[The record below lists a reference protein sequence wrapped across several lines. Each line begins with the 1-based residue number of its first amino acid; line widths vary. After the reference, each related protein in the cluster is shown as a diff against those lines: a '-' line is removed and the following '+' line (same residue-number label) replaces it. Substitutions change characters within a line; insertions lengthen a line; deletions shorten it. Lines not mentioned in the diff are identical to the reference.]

1 MSNLPLQSAVN
12 HNDDNDE
19 QINSTSNKLSTLNS
33 RITSPLII
41 KRQQKNETEIANNQA
56 YDEIHD
62 LQPKHSLSKKIN
74 NDNSYVKNTTRQ
86 CLSHQINSHELMQ
99 GNYYDQNRFNADCNS
114 SSNQQSEPILININV
129 EDYKK
134 TFAPVSTSK
143 NSNNK
148 NRTRSPPF
156 GDTSESIQHGIAQS
170 AGILLELNK
179 NPDHHHHHQSKSTMK
194 TSTKSHEQAVI
205 NYFPNDNENTNKQRS
220 LSPSSSDCS
229 TSDTSTSNKSHG
241 ENTKTNIP
249 YEKLV
254 NDDDNNEDE
263 QVIEQTKKPLTE
275 STILLN
281 KNHSQTYGT
290 QSTTNIHYERSKYLS
305 NNGYNSHG
313 SSVTTKSSSDN
324 SGSIRTNS
332 GTDNDEESD
341 EEHYNNSTLSNN
353 PLSMSSSHNIDTSM
367 KSLNKTSDIQYPYS
381 NEQNHYLLKQMN
393 MNQISNTE
401 KPHLQVPR
409 MKQTH
414 NDDLNGN
421 GNKLNPTTNHNTIL
435 FPYKSSSQLSSNSQ
449 TNTSSSSHQNR
460 NLIERSEQQQ
470 QHSNSS
476 RTNNTRQNQTRA
488 TAKKR
493 KQSQQQDIIRTELI
507 PGHRGDL
514 DVDELVMFI
523 DGDSSKQRQNS
534 IPLRPTDTNKP
545 RLSSKIN
552 ALNDPNS
559 NKTLSRKKSRKSINS
574 LHETISSPN
583 NNENK
588 TSDYS
593 TTIDQN
599 SQSINF
605 INEDNQTKIHSISD
619 ITNQPLKDKNISTDT
634 NNEFHLN
641 TIDVNSTK
649 IINDPSSSLSNSFEQ
664 TRTTSLNTDDI
675 DLYNLSSSIANTLNS
690 EIISEPF
697 VTVKNRRRL
706 IKERRQDNNVSARAT
721 HFLPSSTS
729 VKTNE
734 KRRIPSS
741 MKNGFTRPI
750 AGNNL
755 SNNKPNISPIKKEE
769 VNNQIPSE
777 PVRNVPL
784 RSEEPS
790 SSSPNVNSTTE
801 KPQQLSSRS
810 SSSSLSSLLKRQ
822 SKQPPVI
829 FLNKS
834 IDIELNDVSFGF
846 DIDSTTLNKSS
857 DEDNN
862 NQAITTKVDVDA
874 TNTSISSSS
883 DQPNQLND
891 TLNDSLTQKSN
902 RKFQQRNNR
911 SPQFYSGSDI
921 RPHQQRAY
929 PAQPM
934 PQTSYIDPLL
944 LLQYNQRLAN
954 YSQHVAYMNLL
965 RAQYMQSQSQYVYLP
980 TTYATTATANEAD
993 SDDTTNETLSDQ
1005 VQEPLLVYATPT
1017 GSFYYPSS
1025 TVKKSPIDLE
1035 QQQQSAAPIPTVYTA
1050 PPMYPSPYFYPS
1062 HASHLIPSH
1071 PAYFQPIPA
1080 SSSSSL
1086 LIDTKLEQ
1094 NTMDIDDD
1102 DYKNS
1107 TNLHPQIRQQS
1118 SSDIMSNALQLVYSQ
1133 QRRNAQTDRFNLD
1146 DLTAYLAMKWTDTVD
1161 HYEQGTL
1168 CKPML
1173 H

>member
-1 MSNLPLQSAVN
+1 MSNLSLQSAVN
-12 HNDDNDE
+12 HSDDNDE

-74 NDNSYVKNTTRQ
+74 NDNSYMKNTTRHCQ
-86 CLSHQINSHELMQ
+86 SHQINSRELMQ

-134 TFAPVSTSK
+134 TFAPVSTNK

-179 NPDHHHHHQSKSTMK
+179 NSDHHHHHHQSKSTMK
-194 TSTKSHEQAVI
+194 TSTKSHEQAAI

-229 TSDTSTSNKSHG
+229 TSDTSTSNKSHE

-263 QVIEQTKKPLTE
+263 RVIEQTKKPLTE

-353 PLSMSSSHNIDTSM
+353 PLSMSSSRNKDTSM
-367 KSLNKTSDIQYPYS
+367 KSLNKTNDIQYPYS

-393 MNQISNTE
+393 MNQISNTD

-421 GNKLNPTTNHNTIL
+421 VNKLNPTTDHNTIL

-460 NLIERSEQQQ
+460 NLIERNEQQQ

-488 TAKKR
+488 AAKKR

-523 DGDSSKQRQNS
+523 DGDSSKQRKNS

-545 RLSSKIN
+545 GLSSKI
-552 ALNDPNS
+552 NDPNS
-559 NKTLSRKKSRKSINS
+559 NKTLSRKQSRKSISS
-574 LHETISSPN
+574 LHETISSTN

-588 TSDYS
+588 ASAYS

-599 SQSINF
+599 SQSISF
-605 INEDNQTKIHSISD
+605 IKEDNQTKIHSISD
-619 ITNQPLKDKNISTDT
+619 ITNQSLKDKNISTDT

-649 IINDPSSSLSNSFEQ
+649 IINDPSASLPNSFEQ

-675 DLYNLSSSIANTLNS
+675 DLYSLSSSIANTLNS

-706 IKERRQDNNVSARAT
+706 IKERRQDNNVSTRAT
-721 HFLPSSTS
+721 LFFPSSTS
-729 VKTNE
+729 SKTNE

-741 MKNGFTRPI
+741 MNNGFARPI

-769 VNNQIPSE
+769 VNNQIPSK

-784 RSEEPS
+784 PSEEPS

-801 KPQQLSSRS
+801 KSQQLSSRS

-846 DIDSTTLNKSS
+846 EIDSATLNKSS

-862 NQAITTKVDVDA
+862 NQATTTEVDVNA
-874 TNTSISSSS
+874 TNTSTSSSS

-921 RPHQQRAY
+921 RPHQQRTY

-934 PQTSYIDPLL
+934 SQTSYIDPLL

-980 TTYATTATANEAD
+980 TTYATTPTANEAD
-993 SDDTTNETLSDQ
+993 SDDTTNQTSSDQ
-1005 VQEPLLVYATPT
+1005 AQEPLLVYATPT
-1017 GSFYYPSS
+1017 GSFYYPPS

-1035 QQQQSAAPIPTVYTA
+1035 QQQQSAAPIPAVYTT

-1062 HASHLIPSH
+1062 HAPHLIPSH

-1086 LIDTKLEQ
+1086 LIDTKPEQ
-1094 NTMDIDDD
+1094 NTTDIDDD

-1168 CKPML
+1168 CRPIL

>member
-1 MSNLPLQSAVN
+1 
-12 HNDDNDE
+12 
-19 QINSTSNKLSTLNS
+19 
-33 RITSPLII
+33 
-41 KRQQKNETEIANNQA
+41 
-56 YDEIHD
+56 
-62 LQPKHSLSKKIN
+62 
-74 NDNSYVKNTTRQ
+74 
-86 CLSHQINSHELMQ
+86 
-99 GNYYDQNRFNADCNS
+99 
-114 SSNQQSEPILININV
+114 
-129 EDYKK
+129 
-134 TFAPVSTSK
+134 
-143 NSNNK
+143 
-148 NRTRSPPF
+148 
-156 GDTSESIQHGIAQS
+156 
-170 AGILLELNK
+170 
-179 NPDHHHHHQSKSTMK
+179 
-194 TSTKSHEQAVI
+194 
-205 NYFPNDNENTNKQRS
+205 
-220 LSPSSSDCS
+220 
-229 TSDTSTSNKSHG
+229 
-241 ENTKTNIP
+241 
-249 YEKLV
+249 
-254 NDDDNNEDE
+254 
-263 QVIEQTKKPLTE
+263 
-275 STILLN
+275 
-281 KNHSQTYGT
+281 
-290 QSTTNIHYERSKYLS
+290 
-305 NNGYNSHG
+305 
-313 SSVTTKSSSDN
+313 
-324 SGSIRTNS
+324 
-332 GTDNDEESD
+332 
-341 EEHYNNSTLSNN
+341 
-353 PLSMSSSHNIDTSM
+353 
-367 KSLNKTSDIQYPYS
+367 
-381 NEQNHYLLKQMN
+381 
-393 MNQISNTE
+393 
-401 KPHLQVPR
+401 
-409 MKQTH
+409 
-414 NDDLNGN
+414 
-421 GNKLNPTTNHNTIL
+421 
-435 FPYKSSSQLSSNSQ
+435 
-449 TNTSSSSHQNR
+449 
-460 NLIERSEQQQ
+460 
-470 QHSNSS
+470 
-476 RTNNTRQNQTRA
+476 
-488 TAKKR
+488 
-493 KQSQQQDIIRTELI
+493 
-507 PGHRGDL
+507 
-514 DVDELVMFI
+514 MFI
-523 DGDSSKQRQNS
+523 DGDSSKQRKNS

-545 RLSSKIN
+545 GLSSKI
-552 ALNDPNS
+552 NDPNS
-559 NKTLSRKKSRKSINS
+559 NKTLSRKQSRKSISS
-574 LHETISSPN
+574 LHETISSTN

-588 TSDYS
+588 ASAYS

-599 SQSINF
+599 SQSISF
-605 INEDNQTKIHSISD
+605 IKEDNQTKIHSISD
-619 ITNQPLKDKNISTDT
+619 ITNQSLKDKNISTDT

-649 IINDPSSSLSNSFEQ
+649 IINDPSASLPNSFEQ

-675 DLYNLSSSIANTLNS
+675 DLYSLSSSIANTLNS

-706 IKERRQDNNVSARAT
+706 IKERRQDNNVSTRAT
-721 HFLPSSTS
+721 LFFPSSTS
-729 VKTNE
+729 SKTNE

-741 MKNGFTRPI
+741 MNNGFARPI

-769 VNNQIPSE
+769 VNNQIPSK

-784 RSEEPS
+784 PSEEPS

-801 KPQQLSSRS
+801 KSQQLSSRS

-846 DIDSTTLNKSS
+846 EIDSATLNKSS

-862 NQAITTKVDVDA
+862 NQATTTEVDVNA
-874 TNTSISSSS
+874 TNTSTSSSS

-921 RPHQQRAY
+921 RPHQQRTY

-934 PQTSYIDPLL
+934 SQTSYIDPLL

-980 TTYATTATANEAD
+980 TTYATTPTANEAD
-993 SDDTTNETLSDQ
+993 SDDTTNQTSSDQ
-1005 VQEPLLVYATPT
+1005 AQEPLLVYATPT
-1017 GSFYYPSS
+1017 GSFYYPPS

-1035 QQQQSAAPIPTVYTA
+1035 QQQQSAAPIPAVYTT

-1062 HASHLIPSH
+1062 HAPHLIPSH

-1086 LIDTKLEQ
+1086 LIDTKPEQ
-1094 NTMDIDDD
+1094 NTTDIDDD

-1168 CKPML
+1168 CRPIL